1 MSFYLKCGGEKN
13 MQEYFEKWDA
23 STFAF
28 PTAGTGD
35 LIGHT
40 HWGATETSPA
50 KG

>member
-1 MSFYLKCGGEKN
+1 
-13 MQEYFEKWDA
+13 MQNYFEKWDA

-40 HWGATETSPA
+40 QLIEEQLRCHLLKDNIRDAMVPG
-50 KG
+50 